1 MTKAVRASPLFIF
14 VLLFAVL
21 LGIAA
26 FRPIDHDEG
35 QYVAA
40 VALMRSGLPFR
51 DFVYLQTPL
60 QPLIFAPLAWLCE
73 GWLFLALR
81 AANALCGAGAA
92 TLLYR
97 AVCRAG
103 GSPSS
108 AWLGASALVTS
119 HAFLFAATVARN
131 DALPLLLHTAG
142 LVLLIDALGSD
153 RRQMVFMLAGLALG
167 AAASAKISYGLPA
180 AAIGLFALLNV
191 RRFGP
196 RCVLALAAGGMAGG
210 LPTLILWAVAP
221 DAAWFGIIDYSL
233 KAPLEWQALNQRA
246 YMVEAPL
253 SALRLLRFLVQGS
266 ALLAL
271 VALVI
276 SFLRRPGKSSITA
289 RKSSITACLL
299 DSVIVAA
306 LIAAWLPRPVYVQYL
321 VPLLPA
327 LFLRFGLMLDN
338 NLRWLRPTAI
348 AALVLCMAAGMAE
361 TLIRIVPNIAS
372 GHSPI
377 LSAMRDA
384 YAIGQSVRAAG
395 ITGPIVSLAPERV
408 VDSGIPL
415 DPHFAPGPFL
425 FRTRNLLTPEQQ
437 SAFHVLTGASVT
449 GGLTRHP
456 PAAIVT
462 GQESAPGPANP
473 QGLDSPLIGW
483 AVAHGYRAAS
493 LPSGDGTLF
502 LRRE

>member
-1 MTKAVRASPLFIF
+1 MTKAVRVFSLLPF

-51 DFVYLQTPL
+51 DFPYLQTPL
-60 QPLIFAPLAWLCE
+60 QPLVFAPLAWLCE
-73 GWLFLALR
+73 GWLFVALR
-81 AANALCGAGAA
+81 AVNALCAAGAA
-92 TLLYR
+92 ALLYR
-97 AVCRAG
+97 AIRRSG
-103 GSPSS
+103 GSRRS
-108 AWLGASALVTS
+108 AWLGAAALVTS

-142 LVLLIDALGSD
+142 LVLLLEAPGSG
-153 RRQMVFMLAGLALG
+153 RRQILFMLAGLALG

-196 RCVLALAAGGMAGG
+196 SGVLALATGGMAGG

-233 KAPLEWQALNQRA
+233 KAPLEWQVLNQRA

-271 VALVI
+271 VTLVH
-276 SFLRRPGKSSITA
+276 SFARRSGKSSITT
-289 RKSSITACLL
+289 SLL
-299 DSVIVAA
+299 DCVIVAA
-306 LIAAWLPRPVYVQYL
+306 LIAAWLPRPVYAQYL

-327 LFLRFGLMLDN
+327 LFLRFGLMLDDP
-338 NLRWLRPTAI
+338 RWRRPAAI
-348 AALVLCMAAGMAE
+348 TALVLCMAAGMAE
-361 TLIRIVPNIAS
+361 TLIRIVPNVAS

-377 LSAMRDA
+377 LSATRDA
-384 YAIGQSVRAAG
+384 HAIGQSVRAAG
-395 ITGPIVSLAPERV
+395 IAGPIVSLAPERV

-415 DPHFAPGPFL
+415 DPRFAPGPFL
-425 FRTRNLLTPEQQ
+425 FRTRDLLTPEQQ
-437 SAFHVLTGASVT
+437 SAFYVLTSASVT
-449 GGLTRHP
+449 GGLNRHP

-462 GQESAPGPANP
+462 GQESAPDPVNKH
-473 QGLDSPLIGW
+473 GLDAPLIAW
-483 AVAHGYRAAS
+483 AVAHGYSATS
-493 LPSGDGTLF
+493 LPSGEGTLY